1 MRQIWTSRKVWLP
14 ILLLFT
20 AVLIFACRDRAWPS
34 TFDGTG
40 LYHASPL
47 NSAIETVPVSFH
59 GQLRKNVYTGSATYP
74 VYSSVTTSASSSAAT
89 RAPMFTAA
97 TKLYPNPRP
106 STASPLT
113 GHSAAPRSACGANI
127 LVEGDRVLATFGP
140 ASCTPPSPSPSE
152 TVPITHRIPGTR
164 RGIGAFSVVHLLP
177 RRLNHQ
183 KVSGQTHPANSTT
196 SR

>member
-20 AVLIFACRDRAWPS
+20 AVLIFACRDRGVAID
-34 TFDGTG
+34 FDGTG

-59 GQLRKNVYTGSATYP
+59 GQLRKNVTPAAATYP

-89 RAPMFTAA
+89 RAPMSTAA
-97 TKLYPNPRP
+97 TKPTPNPRP

-127 LVEGDRVLATFGP
+127 PWRATASSP
-140 ASCTPPSPSPSE
+140 PLTRSCTPPSPSPSE
-152 TVPITHRIPGTR
+152 TVPHNAPHPPAHAG
-164 RGIGAFSVVHLLP
+164 GCAFSVVHLLP
-177 RRLNHQ
+177 RQLNHQ